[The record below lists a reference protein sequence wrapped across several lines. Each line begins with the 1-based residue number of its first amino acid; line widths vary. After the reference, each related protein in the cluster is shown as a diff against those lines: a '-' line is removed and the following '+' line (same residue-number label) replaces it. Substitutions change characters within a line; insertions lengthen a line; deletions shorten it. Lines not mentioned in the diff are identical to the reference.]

1 MSFKQKLLERI
12 LHTMQSNKISQV
24 DIANKMGVTRQ
35 AINIWLR
42 TDTVSLEKLMEIADA
57 IGIKIS
63 VEFGGEQ
70 P

>member
-24 DIANKMGVTRQ
+24 DVANKMGVTRQ

-63 VEFGGEQ
+63 VEFKDV
-70 P
+70 

>member
-1 MSFKQKLLERI
+1 MNFKQKLLERI

-24 DIANKMGVTRQ
+24 DVANKMGVTRQ

-63 VEFGGEQ
+63 VEFGGDV
-70 P
+70 

>member
-63 VEFGGEQ
+63 VDFGGDA
-70 P
+70 

>member
-24 DIANKMGVTRQ
+24 DVANKMGVTRQ
-35 AINIWLR
+35 AVNIWLR

-57 IGIKIS
+57 IGIKIN
-63 VEFGGEQ
+63 VEFKDA
-70 P
+70 

>member
-24 DIANKMGVTRQ
+24 DVANKMGVTRQ

-63 VEFGGEQ
+63 VEFGGDV
-70 P
+70 